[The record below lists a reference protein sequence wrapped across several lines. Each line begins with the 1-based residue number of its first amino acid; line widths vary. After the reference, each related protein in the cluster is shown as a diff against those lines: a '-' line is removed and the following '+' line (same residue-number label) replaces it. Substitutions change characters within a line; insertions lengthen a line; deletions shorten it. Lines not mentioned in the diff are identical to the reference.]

1 MNLGPA
7 EILVCLL
14 VALIVFGPKRLP
26 DVARQ
31 AGTAMRELRKIQ
43 DSVRSELHGVLHD
56 VTPPNS
62 PKSPNGSA
70 PTSDATP
77 ALPAPQEEPDHSTFA
92 DPPVP
97 RMADSDAP
105 DPGFEGPSSFR

>member
-1 MNLGPA
+1 MSLGPA
-7 EILVCLL
+7 EILVCLV

-31 AGTAMRELRKIQ
+31 AGSAMRELRKMQ
-43 DSVRSELHGVLHD
+43 DSVRQELHGVLHAD
-56 VTPPNS
+56 VTPPET
-62 PKSPNGSA
+62 KSSTGPAGNGQGS
-70 PTSDATP
+70 
-77 ALPAPQEEPDHSTFA
+77 LPAAEEPDHSTFA

-105 DPGFEGPSSFR
+105 DVGFDGPSSFS